1 MIISIINHTN
11 GKLSD
16 EDVQHVLRAINRQVK
31 EDFEP
36 YWSLGDSEARRKDG
50 EQAKTH
56 GAGGFARRR
65 CDLSLGQR

>member
-16 EDVQHVLRAINRQVK
+16 EDMQQVLRAINRQVK

-36 YWSLGDSEARRKDG
+36 YWSLGATLRLEGKTGPKPNPWTRRIC
-50 EQAKTH
+50 AAT
-56 GAGGFARRR
+56 R
-65 CDLSLGQR
+65 